1 MESKLITIYV
11 YEPNDKD
18 LFEQH
23 LDKAIALTPHCCH
36 SSVKF
41 WRIAIPRKR
50 LSIQSLE

>member
-23 LDKAIALTPHCCH
+23 LDKAIAL
-36 SSVKF
+36 KE
-41 WRIAIPRKR
+41 IPFK
-50 LSIQSLE
+50 SPNI